1 MEYADYRAHDAV
13 GLAALVA
20 TGQVT
25 AAELLEIAIA
35 RAEAVN
41 PALNAIVTPMYEPA
55 RERAARTLTGPF
67 AGVPFLIKDLLQD
80 YAGLPT
86 GSGNRALRAVPATE
100 HAEVVRRWLDAGL
113 VIFGKTNT
121 PEFGAKGITEPEVD
135 GPTRN
140 PWDRS
145 RTPGGSSGGSAAAVA
160 AGIVPVAGAN
170 DGGGSIRIPAA
181 CCGLF
186 GLKPGRGVVP
196 AGPHAA
202 EYLHGAAVDGVV
214 SRTVRDTAALLDVL
228 TAAPDPGG
236 PYPAVTRP
244 EAGYA
249 ELARRPPR
257 RLRIGFA
264 TDSPLGTPVSP
275 YAVAAVE
282 ETAKLLEQLGHTL
295 EPARTGIDERQL
307 AFDFLAMWSA
317 SLAATVDEVRAGT
330 GARRSAFELDT
341 HLVASAGRVQ
351 RASEYITAHNRWNTY
366 NRQLAAFHQD
376 YDLLLT
382 PTLARPPVR
391 IGELDTPPLLRMLG
405 RVALSLGL
413 AGQLSRTRQW
423 REAIIANLEP
433 VPFTQLANITGRP
446 AISVPTY
453 RTPDGLPLGVQFVGP
468 LDSEALLLSLAAQL
482 EEAHPWAHL
491 EPPLEARLAAV

>member
-1 MEYADYRAHDAV
+1 MDYAEYRAHDAV

-25 AAELLEIAIA
+25 AAELLESAIA

-41 PALNAIVTPMYEPA
+41 PALNAIVTSMHESA
-55 RERAARTLTGPF
+55 RRQATRTLSGPF

-86 GSGNRALRAVPATE
+86 GSGNRALRSPPATE

-121 PEFGAKGITEPEVD
+121 PEFGAKGITEPEAG
-135 GPTRN
+135 GPTFN

-160 AGIVPVAGAN
+160 AGIVPTAGAN

-181 CCGLF
+181 CCGLV
-186 GLKPGRGVVP
+186 GLKPGRGIVP
-196 AGPHAA
+196 AGPQAA
-202 EYLHGAAVDGVV
+202 EHLHGAAVNGVV
-214 SRTVRDTAALLDVL
+214 SRSVRDTAALLDVL

-236 PYPAVTRP
+236 PYPAPARP

-249 ELARRPPR
+249 ELARHAPR

-264 TDSPLGTPVSP
+264 TDSPLGTPISSH
-275 YAVAAVE
+275 AVAAVE
-282 ETAKLLEQLGHTL
+282 ETVKLLEELGHTL

-307 AFDFLAMWSA
+307 AFDFLAVWSA
-317 SLAATVDEVRAGT
+317 SLAATIDEVRAAT
-330 GARRSAFELDT
+330 GARRSDFELDT
-341 HLVASAGRVQ
+341 HLIAAAGRIQ
-351 RASEYITAHNRWNTY
+351 RANDYITTHNRWNTY
-366 NRQLAAFHQD
+366 NRRLATFHQD

-382 PTLARPPVR
+382 PTLARPPIR
-391 IGELDTPPLLRMLG
+391 IGELDTPPMLRVLG
-405 RVALSLGL
+405 RLALSLGL
-413 AGQLSRTRQW
+413 AGRLASTKQW
-423 REAIIANLEP
+423 KEAVIANLEP

-453 RTPDGLPLGVQFVGP
+453 RTPEGLPLGVQFVGP
-468 LDSEALLLSLAAQL
+468 LGSEALLLSLAAQL
-482 EEAHPWAHL
+482 EDARPWAHL
-491 EPPLEARLAAV
+491 EPPLDDDQ